1 MRRFDILGSL
11 LLALGVALL
20 VSAPAVA
27 KSIDWSELAKH
38 PDRYVGQTV
47 EVAGAYC
54 ASGGVNGDAEGY
66 QCSTAGALYI
76 EASDV
81 GPSSAKQ
88 KVDEDCGGMDV
99 IERSSFCR
107 ATISFVPQSFTTS
120 TELEPG
126 KTVTVIETDAAELK
140 F

>member
-1 MRRFDILGSL
+1 MRLATLMIASG
-11 LLALGVALL
+11 LALSASVPAL
-20 VSAPAVA
+20 A

-38 PDRYVGQTV
+38 PDRYIGQTV
-47 EVAGAYC
+47 EIAGAYC
-54 ASGGVNGDAEGY
+54 ASGGVNGDASGY

-76 EASDV
+76 ETPDIA
-81 GPSSAKQ
+81 PASAKQ
-88 KVDEDCGGMDV
+88 KVDENCGGMDV

-107 ATISFVPQSFTTS
+107 ATIKFVPQSFTTS

-126 KTVTVIETDAAELK
+126 KTVTVISTDAAELK

>member
-1 MRRFDILGSL
+1 
-11 LLALGVALL
+11 
-20 VSAPAVA
+20 
-27 KSIDWSELAKH
+27 
-38 PDRYVGQTV
+38 
-47 EVAGAYC
+47 
-54 ASGGVNGDAEGY
+54 
-66 QCSTAGALYI
+66 
-76 EASDV
+76 
-81 GPSSAKQ
+81 
-88 KVDEDCGGMDV
+88 MDV